1 MSGRV
6 CASAPAGAVLTRPCG
21 RKGTRGSPICCGVR
35 RTSLEHVDPAKRH
48 VARALEAHWNA
59 ALERVAE
66 VEQKLGHLSAQ
77 ISSQPRVDPAV
88 LMQLASDLPFVWNA
102 AGTDARARQRLV
114 RLLIEEVVNDIDAEK
129 NEFVLLLHW
138 IGGRH
143 TEVRLARRKT
153 GRFPPGQSLVAGEIL
168 RKLGGHWPDRE
179 MAVTLNRMRYRTEDG
194 ETWTTV
200 RVAALRDS
208 LAIPPMI
215 QRRRFRRP

>member
-1 MSGRV
+1 
-6 CASAPAGAVLTRPCG
+6 
-21 RKGTRGSPICCGVR
+21 
-35 RTSLEHVDPAKRH
+35 
-48 VARALEAHWNA
+48 
-59 ALERVAE
+59 LERVAE

-153 GRFPPGQSLVAGEIL
+153 GRFPPGLIARGRRNITQAW
-168 RKLGGHWPDRE
+168 R
-179 MAVTLNRMRYRTEDG
+179 
-194 ETWTTV
+194 
-200 RVAALRDS
+200 S
-208 LAIPPMI
+208 LAGPGNGCHSQSDALPHRG
-215 QRRRFRRP
+215 RRNVDDRPRRSTP